1 MFPYFLAICKKYI
14 LRQNLQG
21 NQSLF
26 VQFVFHIVLSFQVKY
41 DYYVPIT
48 NYNLTQYYGN
58 YVELYIQKVLERF
71 KVFSKNISNNNV
83 LFILLLL

>member
-48 NYNLTQYYGN
+48 NYNLTLRKLCRIIYSESVGK
-58 YVELYIQKVLERF
+58 I
-71 KVFSKNISNNNV
+71 
-83 LFILLLL
+83 